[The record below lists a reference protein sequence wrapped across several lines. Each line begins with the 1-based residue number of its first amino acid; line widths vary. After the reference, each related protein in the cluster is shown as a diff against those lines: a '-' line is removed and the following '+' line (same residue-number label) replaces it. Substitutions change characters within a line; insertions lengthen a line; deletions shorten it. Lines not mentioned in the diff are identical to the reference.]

1 MGSPRAPIHAGQ
13 YVLTCRRDC
22 GACTSTTSRVTS
34 RGDWEALTAPAPL
47 AERTPRHRLT
57 APTSKVQK
65 RPGGVPTPRVQASI
79 PAWCSVTPSDFSLCC
94 SRSLLPWRFL
104 ALPPRPRHRSC
115 AIAGVYATADVVPT
129 NASLRKARETLCLLN
144 RERAQ
149 HGLRPLRL
157 SKRLGRASLRHSRNM
172 VRKHFFQHGTLVARI
187 LNARYVTRRQ
197 AWLLAENIAWGTGS
211 LATPAQTV
219 RAWMHS
225 PGHRANILNRR
236 FRDIGIGIVLGA
248 PVIVPVSSGAATYTT
263 DFGVKG

>member
-13 YVLTCRRDC
+13 YVPACRRDC

-34 RGDWEALTAPAPL
+34 RGDREALTAPAPL
-47 AERTPRHRLT
+47 PERTPRHRLT
-57 APTSKVQK
+57 APTEQTSRSVRRGSDAAGAGVDPRLVK
-65 RPGGVPTPRVQASI
+65 RHAFRLHLVLLAVVAAVALPTASAQAS
-79 PAWCSVTPSDFSLCC
+79 S
-94 SRSLLPWRFL
+94 
-104 ALPPRPRHRSC
+104 RSC

-172 VRKHFFQHGTLVARI
+172 VRKHFFQHGNFVARI

-197 AWLLAENIAWGTGS
+197 AWSLGENIAWGTGS